1 MANVIGNTLTATT
14 ANILFDGVKIGE
26 LQSITIEEDYNIK
39 PIEQIGSSFI
49 MEFLPGTVMGR
60 VSAKRALLEGDL
72 FFDKLTPALNASQ
85 GLSEIVKNLTDGQFE
100 ASPDDLARFQG
111 INSLATVIFSGK
123 LPRDRL
129 NFAVYFDIEL
139 VNPEGEVFT
148 KLVDCIIKSRNMQLS
163 LGGVVIMQDLTILF
177 KNRMI

>member
-1 MANVIGNTLTATT
+1 MGNVIGNPLTATT
-14 ANILFDGVKIGE
+14 ANVIFDGVRVGE

-85 GLSEIVKNLTDGQFE
+85 GLSQVVSNLTNGQFE
-100 ASPDDLARFQG
+100 LPSEGILSLQG
-111 INSLATVIFSGK
+111 MNSLATVLFSGK
-123 LPRDRL
+123 VPKDRL

-139 VNPEGEVFT
+139 VNPEGEIFT
-148 KLVDCIIKSRNMQLS
+148 KLSNCIIKSRNMQIS
-163 LGGVVIMQDLTILF
+163 LGGVVVMQDLTILF
-177 KNRMI
+177 RNRMI

>member
-1 MANVIGNTLTATT
+1 MANVIGNSLTATT

-26 LQSITIEEDYNIK
+26 LQSLTIEEEYNIK

-60 VSAKRALLEGDL
+60 VSARRALLEGDL

-85 GLSEIVKNLTDGQFE
+85 GLAGIISNLTDGRLE
-100 ASPDDLARFQG
+100 ASPDDLVKLQG
-111 INSLATVIFSGK
+111 LNDLATVIFSGK
-123 LPRDRL
+123 TPRDRL

-139 VNPEGEVFT
+139 TNPAGEVFT
-148 KLVDCIIKSRNMQLS
+148 KLKDCIIKSRNMQIS
-163 LGGVVIMQDLTILF
+163 LGGIVIMQDLTILF
-177 KNRMI
+177 KSRII